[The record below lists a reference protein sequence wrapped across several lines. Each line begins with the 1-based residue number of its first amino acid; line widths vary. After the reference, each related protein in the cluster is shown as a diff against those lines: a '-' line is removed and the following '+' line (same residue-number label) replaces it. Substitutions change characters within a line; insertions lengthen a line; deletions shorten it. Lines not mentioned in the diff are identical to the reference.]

1 MLLKNFEAGT
11 QIQVV
16 RLIDY
21 AGDSGD
27 SQGMDIGSSLVFMDR
42 DWKLLQQ
49 GRTIWICL

>member
-1 MLLKNFEAGT
+1 MLLKNFDAGT

-21 AGDSGD
+21 AED